1 MMKTRNETM
10 TTDQAYEVM
19 QRLCNELD
27 KDLLGTLKWATERD
41 YRLEDHER
49 EARDKIMD
57 GMRQLLEKAQ

>member
-10 TTDQAYEVM
+10 TTDHAYAIMET
-19 QRLCNELD
+19 LSEEIG

-57 GMRQLLEKAQ
+57 GMRQLFEKAQ